1 MFLLRVA
8 LCLTLLICC
17 WRFGDIKNWRKYYP
31 TILYLII
38 NNLLYSFFV
47 GKNHILWKLEP
58 DFLLNNTISFLVQTF
73 IIFPCIVIL
82 FLTYLPTHRK
92 TVIYLIA
99 SGSILVGIETIM
111 YIAEKITYHNGWN
124 YWWSVAFNFLWV
136 FMLRFH
142 YIKPISAWV
151 VSFLFTAFF
160 ITYFHVPLP

>member
-1 MFLLRVA
+1 VFLLRVA
-8 LCLTLLICC
+8 LCLTLLFCC
-17 WRFGDIKNWRKYYP
+17 WRFGDIKNWKKYYP

-58 DFLLNNTISFLVQTF
+58 DFLLNTTFSVLVQTF
-73 IIFPCIVIL
+73 IVFPCIVIL
-82 FLTYLPTHRK
+82 FLTYLPRHRS

-99 SGSILVGIETIM
+99 SGSILIGIETIM

-151 VSFLFTAFF
+151 VSFLITAFF